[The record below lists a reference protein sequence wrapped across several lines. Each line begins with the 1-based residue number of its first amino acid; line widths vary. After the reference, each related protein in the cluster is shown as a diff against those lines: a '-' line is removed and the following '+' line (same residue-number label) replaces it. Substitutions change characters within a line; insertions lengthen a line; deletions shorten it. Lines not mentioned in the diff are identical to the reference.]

1 MLISIKKSSSGLFSQ
16 KTISVFHRGLG
27 GQCHLT
33 RDTQLKLWD
42 KARMRTWSLELLE
55 RSRLFDFDSM
65 SKMYNFSSFASLT
78 EIRNNSWNDNFF
90 LV

>member
-27 GQCHLT
+27 GVT

-42 KARMRTWSLELLE
+42 KARMRTWSLELE
-55 RSRLFDFDSM
+55 RSRLFDFDSV
-65 SKMYNFSSFASLT
+65 SKMFNFSSFASLT
-78 EIRNNSWNDNFF
+78 EIRNNSWNDSFI